1 MLIKALDLVNAP
13 HPALCAT
20 LSRRERDKGPSLN
33 RESPLPPGEGQG
45 EGLFK
50 SERNFVVEI
59 AARAFAATG

>member
-1 MLIKALDLVNAP
+1 MPLTRRPSRIKSGIN
-13 HPALCAT
+13 AT
-20 LSRRERDKGPSLN
+20 LSRRKRGKGPSLN

-59 AARAFAATG
+59 AAWAFAAA